1 MARVITQSLAISL
14 KPQAATRLHATP
26 DQIGMTRAQR
36 RKNLKGAFVVDDCV
50 KGLHIALL
58 DDVMTTGATLT
69 ELAQAARKAGAGK
82 IEVWAAARA

>member
-1 MARVITQSLAISL
+1 M